1 MPRLGSGG
9 YSGGGGGGGGGVTNN
24 ITNNITNVAGLGLED
39 YGTWTAGAN
48 LISTVNNDLLATSID
63 FPTDDSDYLVTIKD
77 TNTGALGSY
86 IVTQEDFAGITDTVA
101 EVAWN
106 ALSATTPDEDNS
118 IRLSHSHNRAAFLG
132 KGVAGKLMI
141 GYTAT
146 GVDLTV
152 TLQRIMPADPPASAF
167 ERQGDLLATLDLSE
181 GAHARSLRLA
191 PWVLE
196 DAEVYWE
203 NYSNANYLEE
213 LADDPVVDADSSAGE
228 FYFNTTNE
236 VWRELVDVAGTLTWQ
251 DNVDITTLLG
261 TTSAFEGVFADE
273 DAANAAITTPYLETT
288 IYYAYFDSQVQY
300 IRGSTANGIRVVK
313 SGSYGFYYILL
324 PTVFQATNHL
334 GYIISMERGGV
345 PINQRI
351 LPFGFNNRSSTSM
364 RGRMQDGS
372 VYYFALW
379 TGIFSYTQY
388 FGIQTQSPLNVS
400 VGEAISFKL
409 YSYEF

>member
-118 IRLSHSHNRAAFLG
+118 IRMSHSHNRAAFLG

-152 TLQRIMPADPPASAF
+152 TLQRIMPADPPAAVAKDVKGAKIASMTIH
-167 ERQGDLLATLDLSE
+167 GKTLAQFQDIS
-181 GAHARSLRLA
+181 G
-191 PWVLE
+191 WVLE
-196 DAEVYWE
+196 TDAPTGYTTELITGSGNPPADAADGNLVFP
-203 NYSNANYLEE
+203 LE
-213 LADDPVVDADSSAGE
+213 PADSQFGHVVEVTNAG
-228 FYFNTTNE
+228 
-236 VWRELVDVAGTLTWQ
+236 VVVLSLVRAFASD
-251 DNVDITTLLG
+251 LG
-261 TTSAFEGVFADE
+261 
-273 DAANAAITTPYLETT
+273 
-288 IYYAYFDSQVQY
+288 
-300 IRGSTANGIRVVK
+300 K
-313 SGSYGFYYILL
+313 
-324 PTVFQATNHL
+324 
-334 GYIISMERGGV
+334 
-345 PINQRI
+345 
-351 LPFGFNNRSSTSM
+351 
-364 RGRMQDGS
+364 
-372 VYYFALW
+372 
-379 TGIFSYTQY
+379 SYTY
-388 FGIQTQSPLNVS
+388 DATEGYNIIIFASESELNTNRGAFTVRSGQVS
-400 VGEAISFKL
+400 IVPATPEIFVNIYVANI
-409 YSYEF
+409 